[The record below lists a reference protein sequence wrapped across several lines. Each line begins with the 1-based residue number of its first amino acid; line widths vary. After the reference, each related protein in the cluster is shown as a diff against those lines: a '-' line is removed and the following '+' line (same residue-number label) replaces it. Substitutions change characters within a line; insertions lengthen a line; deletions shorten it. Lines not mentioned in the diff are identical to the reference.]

1 MLIGK
6 SGENIKS
13 IMDEFDV
20 NVQVPGKILIFESVK
35 EQKILN

>member
-20 NVQVPGKILIFESVK
+20 NVQVPGKIFSKLGNFI
-35 EQKILN
+35 KIN